1 MSGPVH
7 IRLLSRDWL
16 LAAAAA
22 LWLLGSVGTALAQPE
37 TPKPATAQWTGA
49 DATAEDSMQGL
60 RMDSR
65 IEALTATGYQ
75 TALVAGLAGGV
86 VLAGMAV
93 GTHAAVLAGT
103 AVLVGY
109 VFLPWE

>member
-1 MSGPVH
+1 VNAFGS
-7 IRLLSRDWL
+7 IRLFGSASL
-16 LAAAAA
+16 LTVLAA
-22 LWLLGSVGTALAQPE
+22 LWLFGSAGSAMAQQPAGRPL
-37 TPKPATAQWTGA
+37 TDPATTTGE
-49 DATAEDSMQGL
+49 TSNGL
-60 RMDSR
+60 RIDR
-65 IEALTATGYQ
+65 RVEALTATGYQ
-75 TALVAGLAGGV
+75 TAIAAGLVGGV